1 MRSWSTIWG
10 AHREITVAFFRKITV
25 LSNSWRC
32 SEVGTVLPLRCSN
45 QNAKSLTHNV
55 KSVLAA
61 SCNRRWVS
69 NVPYI
74 RRKRTPTASALT
86 TYISIALPKP
96 SISGV
101 DHQPFSTFLPF
112 PPSALRHSST
122 GCDLVFAAFRDPT
135 GEHAALVS
143 AATCP

>member
-1 MRSWSTIWG
+1 MKKCATFTKSMGRWEAVKSKHESATRLDAQRFRGRGAAYSLRSWSTIWG

-74 RRKRTPTASALT
+74 RRKRTFDCIGTHNVYFYCAAQAL
-86 TYISIALPKP
+86 YLW
-96 SISGV
+96 
-101 DHQPFSTFLPF
+101 
-112 PPSALRHSST
+112 R
-122 GCDLVFAAFRDPT
+122 
-135 GEHAALVS
+135 
-143 AATCP
+143 